1 MSFSQITTALNTNMC
16 IISIYLTK
24 YQHLFSDVFTF
35 LEEIV
40 FPARLRYIIHQ
51 PNKKETILRQKGEHA
66 VYIENHFFKLYKIII
81 TLHFTHIL
89 KDCYGTKFISILSLK
104 KTKQAVDIK
113 LVNGMIKY

>member
-1 MSFSQITTALNTNMC
+1 MC

-66 VYIENHFFKLYKIII
+66 VYRK
-81 TLHFTHIL
+81 
-89 KDCYGTKFISILSLK
+89 
-104 KTKQAVDIK
+104 
-113 LVNGMIKY
+113 